1 MKKLYDGMQR
11 FCAAHP
17 RFGIPNLMRVIV
29 IGNVAVYVLMLLTQ
43 ANDANALSFLTF
55 NLNAL
60 LHGEVWRLVTF
71 VFVPAYS
78 SPFALLISLYFYY
91 WIGST
96 LERQWGTAKFNLYYI
111 SGALLTVL
119 GVVLASLITGNPYLT
134 AAGTG
139 YVNLS
144 MFFAFAFLFPDTT
157 VLLFFILPVKMKWL
171 AYLDGALFA
180 FDIIKAIGAHNWA
193 GVVLPIVALLNFA
206 VFIWP
211 EVHYLKERIPM
222 ILADKI
228 VSLRKKA
235 GWSQEDLAEKLGVTR
250 QSVSKWEGAQ
260 SVPDMDK
267 VVMMSRLFG
276 VSTDFLLKD
285 ELEEEAPCAAAQDD
299 DTPLRR
305 VTMGQASAYLALR
318 KAAAPKIAIA
328 TALCITSPV
337 TLILLAG
344 MSEVQRFHITENAA
358 SGIGLCVLLGLVA
371 LAVSIFLWTSA
382 EAKEYRFLEEE
393 PFETEYGVEGMVRQR
408 QREYKDTHTRLVTV
422 GVVLCVLAA
431 VPLFAAMCINDGSDL
446 LYIAAVCALLV
457 LVAIGCLALVTAGV
471 YQGAMEQL
479 LEEGDY
485 TRPQKK
491 HHKLM
496 GTVTMIY
503 WLTATAV
510 FLLYTYGPHG
520 NGQPQYSWII
530 WAVAGVLYA
539 AVMGIVRIISR
550 SRG

>member
-1 MKKLYDGMQR
+1 
-11 FCAAHP
+11 
-17 RFGIPNLMRVIV
+17 
-29 IGNVAVYVLMLLTQ
+29 
-43 ANDANALSFLTF
+43 
-55 NLNAL
+55 
-60 LHGEVWRLVTF
+60 
-71 VFVPAYS
+71 
-78 SPFALLISLYFYY
+78 
-91 WIGST
+91 
-96 LERQWGTAKFNLYYI
+96 
-111 SGALLTVL
+111 
-119 GVVLASLITGNPYLT
+119 
-134 AAGTG
+134 
-139 YVNLS
+139 
-144 MFFAFAFLFPDTT
+144 
-157 VLLFFILPVKMKWL
+157 
-171 AYLDGALFA
+171 
-180 FDIIKAIGAHNWA
+180 
-193 GVVLPIVALLNFA
+193 
-206 VFIWP
+206 
-211 EVHYLKERIPM
+211 M

-285 ELEEEAPCAAAQDD
+285 ELEEETPCAAAQDD

-305 VTMGQASAYLALR
+305 VSLTQASAYLALR
-318 KAAAPKIAIA
+318 KAAAPKIAVA
-328 TALCITSPV
+328 TALCIISPV

-344 MSEVQRFHITENAA
+344 MSEVQRFHISENAA
-358 SGIGLCVLLGLVA
+358 AGIGLCVLLGLVA
-371 LAVSIFLWTSA
+371 LAVSIFLRTSA

-408 QREYKDTHTRLVTV
+408 QREYKDTHTRLVSV

-431 VPLFAAMCINDGSDL
+431 VPLFAAVCIDGSDL
-446 LYIAAVCALLV
+446 LYVGAVGVLLV
-457 LVAIGCLALVTAGV
+457 LVGIGCLFLVSAGV
-471 YQGAMEQL
+471 YSSAMERL

-485 TRPQKK
+485 ARGQKK
-491 HHKLM
+491 HRRVL
-496 GTVTMIY
+496 GTVSTIY

-520 NGQPQYSWII
+520 NGQPRYSWII

>member
-1 MKKLYDGMQR
+1 
-11 FCAAHP
+11 
-17 RFGIPNLMRVIV
+17 
-29 IGNVAVYVLMLLTQ
+29 
-43 ANDANALSFLTF
+43 
-55 NLNAL
+55 
-60 LHGEVWRLVTF
+60 
-71 VFVPAYS
+71 
-78 SPFALLISLYFYY
+78 
-91 WIGST
+91 
-96 LERQWGTAKFNLYYI
+96 
-111 SGALLTVL
+111 
-119 GVVLASLITGNPYLT
+119 
-134 AAGTG
+134 
-139 YVNLS
+139 
-144 MFFAFAFLFPDTT
+144 
-157 VLLFFILPVKMKWL
+157 
-171 AYLDGALFA
+171 
-180 FDIIKAIGAHNWA
+180 
-193 GVVLPIVALLNFA
+193 
-206 VFIWP
+206 
-211 EVHYLKERIPM
+211 M

-285 ELEEEAPCAAAQDD
+285 ELEEETPCAAAQED

-305 VTMGQASAYLALR
+305 VSLTQASAYLALR
-318 KAAAPKIAIA
+318 KAAAPKIAVA
-328 TALCITSPV
+328 TALCIISPV

-344 MSEVQRFHITENAA
+344 MSEVQRFPISGNAA
-358 SGIGLCVLLGLVA
+358 AGIGLCVMLVLLAV
-371 LAVSIFLWTSA
+371 AVSIFLRTDA
-382 EAKEYRFLEEE
+382 DVRDYRFLEEE

-431 VPLFAAMCINDGSDL
+431 VPLFAAMCINGSDL

-471 YQGAMEQL
+471 YSSAMERL

-485 TRPQKK
+485 ARGQKK
-491 HHKLM
+491 HRRVL
-496 GTVTMIY
+496 GTVSTIY

-520 NGQPQYSWII
+520 NGQPRYSWII

-539 AVMGIVRIISR
+539 AVMGVVRLLL
-550 SRG
+550 RGRKD

>member
-1 MKKLYDGMQR
+1 
-11 FCAAHP
+11 
-17 RFGIPNLMRVIV
+17 
-29 IGNVAVYVLMLLTQ
+29 
-43 ANDANALSFLTF
+43 
-55 NLNAL
+55 
-60 LHGEVWRLVTF
+60 
-71 VFVPAYS
+71 
-78 SPFALLISLYFYY
+78 
-91 WIGST
+91 
-96 LERQWGTAKFNLYYI
+96 
-111 SGALLTVL
+111 
-119 GVVLASLITGNPYLT
+119 
-134 AAGTG
+134 
-139 YVNLS
+139 
-144 MFFAFAFLFPDTT
+144 
-157 VLLFFILPVKMKWL
+157 
-171 AYLDGALFA
+171 
-180 FDIIKAIGAHNWA
+180 
-193 GVVLPIVALLNFA
+193 
-206 VFIWP
+206 
-211 EVHYLKERIPM
+211 M

-285 ELEEEAPCAAAQDD
+285 ELEEETPCAAAQED

-305 VTMGQASAYLALR
+305 VSLTQASAYLALR

-344 MSEVQRFHITENAA
+344 MSEVQRFHISENASA
-358 SGIGLCVLLGLVA
+358 GIGLCVLLGLVA
-371 LAVSIFLWTSA
+371 LAVSIFLRTGA

-431 VPLFAAMCINDGSDL
+431 VPLFAAMCINGSDL

-520 NGQPQYSWII
+520 NGQPRYSWII

>member
-1 MKKLYDGMQR
+1 
-11 FCAAHP
+11 
-17 RFGIPNLMRVIV
+17 
-29 IGNVAVYVLMLLTQ
+29 
-43 ANDANALSFLTF
+43 
-55 NLNAL
+55 
-60 LHGEVWRLVTF
+60 
-71 VFVPAYS
+71 
-78 SPFALLISLYFYY
+78 
-91 WIGST
+91 
-96 LERQWGTAKFNLYYI
+96 
-111 SGALLTVL
+111 
-119 GVVLASLITGNPYLT
+119 
-134 AAGTG
+134 
-139 YVNLS
+139 
-144 MFFAFAFLFPDTT
+144 
-157 VLLFFILPVKMKWL
+157 
-171 AYLDGALFA
+171 
-180 FDIIKAIGAHNWA
+180 
-193 GVVLPIVALLNFA
+193 
-206 VFIWP
+206 
-211 EVHYLKERIPM
+211 M

-235 GWSQEDLAEKLGVTR
+235 GWSQEDLAEQLGVTR

-285 ELEEEAPCAAAQDD
+285 ELEEETPCTAAQED

-305 VTMGQASAYLALR
+305 VSLTQASAYLALR

-344 MSEVQRFHITENAA
+344 MSEVQRFHISENAA
-358 SGIGLCVLLGLVA
+358 AGIGLCVLLGLVA
-371 LAVSIFLWTSA
+371 LAVSIFLRTGA

-393 PFETEYGVEGMVRQR
+393 PFETEYGVTGMVRQR

-431 VPLFAAMCINDGSDL
+431 VPLFAAMCINGSDL

>member
-1 MKKLYDGMQR
+1 
-11 FCAAHP
+11 
-17 RFGIPNLMRVIV
+17 
-29 IGNVAVYVLMLLTQ
+29 
-43 ANDANALSFLTF
+43 
-55 NLNAL
+55 
-60 LHGEVWRLVTF
+60 
-71 VFVPAYS
+71 
-78 SPFALLISLYFYY
+78 
-91 WIGST
+91 
-96 LERQWGTAKFNLYYI
+96 
-111 SGALLTVL
+111 
-119 GVVLASLITGNPYLT
+119 
-134 AAGTG
+134 
-139 YVNLS
+139 
-144 MFFAFAFLFPDTT
+144 
-157 VLLFFILPVKMKWL
+157 
-171 AYLDGALFA
+171 
-180 FDIIKAIGAHNWA
+180 
-193 GVVLPIVALLNFA
+193 
-206 VFIWP
+206 
-211 EVHYLKERIPM
+211 M

-285 ELEEEAPCAAAQDD
+285 ELEEETPCAAAQDD

-305 VTMGQASAYLALR
+305 VTMKQASAYLALR
-318 KAAAPKIAIA
+318 KAAAPKIAVA
-328 TALCITSPV
+328 TALCIISPV

-344 MSEVQRFHITENAA
+344 MSEVQRFPISGNAA
-358 SGIGLCVLLGLVA
+358 AGIGLCVMLGLVA
-371 LAVSIFLWTSA
+371 LAVSIFLRTGA

-431 VPLFAAMCINDGSDL
+431 VPLFAAMCINGSDL

-520 NGQPQYSWII
+520 NGQPRYSWII

>member
-1 MKKLYDGMQR
+1 
-11 FCAAHP
+11 
-17 RFGIPNLMRVIV
+17 
-29 IGNVAVYVLMLLTQ
+29 
-43 ANDANALSFLTF
+43 
-55 NLNAL
+55 
-60 LHGEVWRLVTF
+60 
-71 VFVPAYS
+71 
-78 SPFALLISLYFYY
+78 
-91 WIGST
+91 
-96 LERQWGTAKFNLYYI
+96 
-111 SGALLTVL
+111 
-119 GVVLASLITGNPYLT
+119 
-134 AAGTG
+134 
-139 YVNLS
+139 
-144 MFFAFAFLFPDTT
+144 
-157 VLLFFILPVKMKWL
+157 
-171 AYLDGALFA
+171 
-180 FDIIKAIGAHNWA
+180 
-193 GVVLPIVALLNFA
+193 
-206 VFIWP
+206 
-211 EVHYLKERIPM
+211 M

-305 VTMGQASAYLALR
+305 VSLTQASAYLALR
-318 KAAAPKIAIA
+318 KAAAPKIAVA
-328 TALCITSPV
+328 TALCIISPV

-344 MSEVQRFHITENAA
+344 MSEVQRFHISENAA
-358 SGIGLCVLLGLVA
+358 SGIGLCVLLALVA
-371 LAVSIFLWTSA
+371 LAVSIFLRTGA

-431 VPLFAAMCINDGSDL
+431 VPLFAAMCINGSDL

-520 NGQPQYSWII
+520 NGQPRYSWII

>member
-1 MKKLYDGMQR
+1 
-11 FCAAHP
+11 
-17 RFGIPNLMRVIV
+17 
-29 IGNVAVYVLMLLTQ
+29 
-43 ANDANALSFLTF
+43 
-55 NLNAL
+55 
-60 LHGEVWRLVTF
+60 
-71 VFVPAYS
+71 
-78 SPFALLISLYFYY
+78 
-91 WIGST
+91 
-96 LERQWGTAKFNLYYI
+96 
-111 SGALLTVL
+111 
-119 GVVLASLITGNPYLT
+119 
-134 AAGTG
+134 
-139 YVNLS
+139 
-144 MFFAFAFLFPDTT
+144 
-157 VLLFFILPVKMKWL
+157 
-171 AYLDGALFA
+171 
-180 FDIIKAIGAHNWA
+180 
-193 GVVLPIVALLNFA
+193 
-206 VFIWP
+206 
-211 EVHYLKERIPM
+211 M

-285 ELEEEAPCAAAQDD
+285 ELEEEAPCAAAQED

-305 VTMGQASAYLALR
+305 VSLTQASAYLALR
-318 KAAAPKIAIA
+318 KAAAPKIAVA
-328 TALCITSPV
+328 TALCIISPV

-344 MSEVQRFHITENAA
+344 MSEVQRFPISGNAA
-358 SGIGLCVLLGLVA
+358 AGIGLCVMLGLVA
-371 LAVSIFLWTSA
+371 LAVSIFLRTGA

-431 VPLFAAMCINDGSDL
+431 VPLFAAMCINGSDL

-520 NGQPQYSWII
+520 NGQPRYSWII

>member
-1 MKKLYDGMQR
+1 
-11 FCAAHP
+11 
-17 RFGIPNLMRVIV
+17 
-29 IGNVAVYVLMLLTQ
+29 
-43 ANDANALSFLTF
+43 
-55 NLNAL
+55 
-60 LHGEVWRLVTF
+60 
-71 VFVPAYS
+71 
-78 SPFALLISLYFYY
+78 
-91 WIGST
+91 
-96 LERQWGTAKFNLYYI
+96 
-111 SGALLTVL
+111 
-119 GVVLASLITGNPYLT
+119 
-134 AAGTG
+134 
-139 YVNLS
+139 
-144 MFFAFAFLFPDTT
+144 
-157 VLLFFILPVKMKWL
+157 
-171 AYLDGALFA
+171 
-180 FDIIKAIGAHNWA
+180 
-193 GVVLPIVALLNFA
+193 
-206 VFIWP
+206 
-211 EVHYLKERIPM
+211 M

-285 ELEEEAPCAAAQDD
+285 ELEEETPCAAAQDD

-305 VTMGQASAYLALR
+305 VSLTQASAYLALR

-344 MSEVQRFHITENAA
+344 MSEVQRFPISGNAA
-358 SGIGLCVLLGLVA
+358 AGIGLCVMLVLLAV
-371 LAVSIFLWTSA
+371 AVSIFLRTDA
-382 EAKEYRFLEEE
+382 DVRDYRFLEEE

-408 QREYKDTHTRLVTV
+408 QQEYKDTHTRLVTV

-431 VPLFAAMCINDGSDL
+431 VPLFAAMCISGSDL
-446 LYIAAVCALLV
+446 LYIAAVCVLLV

-520 NGQPQYSWII
+520 NGQPRYSWII

>member
-1 MKKLYDGMQR
+1 
-11 FCAAHP
+11 
-17 RFGIPNLMRVIV
+17 
-29 IGNVAVYVLMLLTQ
+29 
-43 ANDANALSFLTF
+43 
-55 NLNAL
+55 
-60 LHGEVWRLVTF
+60 
-71 VFVPAYS
+71 
-78 SPFALLISLYFYY
+78 
-91 WIGST
+91 
-96 LERQWGTAKFNLYYI
+96 
-111 SGALLTVL
+111 
-119 GVVLASLITGNPYLT
+119 
-134 AAGTG
+134 
-139 YVNLS
+139 
-144 MFFAFAFLFPDTT
+144 
-157 VLLFFILPVKMKWL
+157 
-171 AYLDGALFA
+171 
-180 FDIIKAIGAHNWA
+180 
-193 GVVLPIVALLNFA
+193 
-206 VFIWP
+206 
-211 EVHYLKERIPM
+211 M

-250 QSVSKWEGAQ
+250 QSVSKWEGTQ

-305 VTMGQASAYLALR
+305 VSLTQASAYLALR

-328 TALCITSPV
+328 TALCIISPV

-344 MSEVQRFHITENAA
+344 MSEVQRFPISGNAA
-358 SGIGLCVLLGLVA
+358 AGIGLCVMLVLLAV
-371 LAVSIFLWTSA
+371 AVSIFLRTDA
-382 EAKEYRFLEEE
+382 DVRDYRFLEEE

-520 NGQPQYSWII
+520 NGQPRYSWII

>member
-1 MKKLYDGMQR
+1 
-11 FCAAHP
+11 
-17 RFGIPNLMRVIV
+17 
-29 IGNVAVYVLMLLTQ
+29 
-43 ANDANALSFLTF
+43 
-55 NLNAL
+55 
-60 LHGEVWRLVTF
+60 
-71 VFVPAYS
+71 
-78 SPFALLISLYFYY
+78 
-91 WIGST
+91 
-96 LERQWGTAKFNLYYI
+96 
-111 SGALLTVL
+111 
-119 GVVLASLITGNPYLT
+119 
-134 AAGTG
+134 
-139 YVNLS
+139 
-144 MFFAFAFLFPDTT
+144 
-157 VLLFFILPVKMKWL
+157 
-171 AYLDGALFA
+171 
-180 FDIIKAIGAHNWA
+180 
-193 GVVLPIVALLNFA
+193 
-206 VFIWP
+206 
-211 EVHYLKERIPM
+211 M

-235 GWSQEDLAEKLGVTR
+235 GWSQEELAEQLGVTR

-285 ELEEEAPCAAAQDD
+285 ELEEETPCAAAQDD

-305 VTMGQASAYLALR
+305 VSLTQASAYLALR

-344 MSEVQRFHITENAA
+344 MSEVQRFHISENAA
-358 SGIGLCVLLGLVA
+358 AGIGLCVLLGLVA
-371 LAVSIFLWTSA
+371 LAVSIFLRTST
-382 EAKEYRFLEEE
+382 EAKEYRFLKEE

-431 VPLFAAMCINDGSDL
+431 VPLFAAMCINGSDL

-520 NGQPQYSWII
+520 NGQPRYSWII

>member
-1 MKKLYDGMQR
+1 
-11 FCAAHP
+11 
-17 RFGIPNLMRVIV
+17 
-29 IGNVAVYVLMLLTQ
+29 
-43 ANDANALSFLTF
+43 
-55 NLNAL
+55 
-60 LHGEVWRLVTF
+60 
-71 VFVPAYS
+71 
-78 SPFALLISLYFYY
+78 
-91 WIGST
+91 
-96 LERQWGTAKFNLYYI
+96 
-111 SGALLTVL
+111 
-119 GVVLASLITGNPYLT
+119 
-134 AAGTG
+134 
-139 YVNLS
+139 
-144 MFFAFAFLFPDTT
+144 
-157 VLLFFILPVKMKWL
+157 
-171 AYLDGALFA
+171 
-180 FDIIKAIGAHNWA
+180 
-193 GVVLPIVALLNFA
+193 
-206 VFIWP
+206 
-211 EVHYLKERIPM
+211 M

-285 ELEEEAPCAAAQDD
+285 ELEEETPCAAAQDD
-299 DTPLRR
+299 NTPLRR
-305 VTMGQASAYLALR
+305 VTMEQASAYLALR

-328 TALCITSPV
+328 TALCIISPV

-344 MSEVQRFHITENAA
+344 MSEVQRFHISENAA
-358 SGIGLCVLLGLVA
+358 SGIGLCVLLALVA
-371 LAVSIFLWTSA
+371 LAVSIFLRTGA
-382 EAKEYRFLEEE
+382 EAKDYKFLEEE
-393 PFETEYGVEGMVRQR
+393 PFETEYGVEGMVHQR
-408 QREYKDTHTRLVTV
+408 QQEYKETHTRLVTV

-431 VPLFAAMCINDGSDL
+431 VPLFAAMCINGSDL

-457 LVAIGCLALVTAGV
+457 LAAIGCLALVTAGV